1 MENKTLGVV
10 SSAWTTHQPLI
21 KAVMQSYKPKFVL
34 ELGMGNFSTPLFLQK
49 DVEYLGVENDVT
61 WIGHLENNLGP
72 MNTIFH
78 DLGPDIKIGTHLY
91 EISENAK
98 ASICDFYKN
107 LKYPRLKPNVLFVDQ
122 FTSCRTL
129 SINTLGKY
137 FDVIIYHDCEPA
149 GIPWYSYNLI
159 NLEGFQIFTLK
170 SDTSWTRLM
179 VKKYNNDFSK
189 VIKLFIQEYK
199 MNNPDIRY
207 MEFTRSHSSFMG
219 RIFQKVSQQIG
230 LRR

>member
-1 MENKTLGVV
+1 MENKVLENT
-10 SSAWTTHQPLI
+10 SSEWTTHQPLI

-49 DVEYLGVENDVT
+49 DVAYLGVENDLN
-61 WIGHLENNLGP
+61 WIGHLKNNLGP

-78 DLGPDIKIGTHLY
+78 DLGPGVKLGTHLN
-91 EISENAK
+91 EISENIR
-98 ASICDFYKN
+98 ASIVDFYKN
-107 LKYPRLKPNVLFVDQ
+107 LKYPDLKPNVLFVDQ

-129 SINTLGKY
+129 SINTLGEY
-137 FDVIIYHDCEPA
+137 FDVIIYHDCQPA
-149 GIPWYSYNLI
+149 GIPCYSYDLI

-170 SDTSWTRLM
+170 SDISWTGLM

-199 MNNPDIRY
+199 KNNPDITY